1 MLEDQIL
8 DLIARYLAAQI
19 DRSAFSQAFAG
30 LYFRVRNSRDAS
42 LAARRLCD
50 AIALPFAEL
59 SQGHRSEQSF
69 RAALENIVRPFA
81 PLAEVM
87 SFAVYVGQQ
96 LRGPVSGNNSI
107 PIFQS
112 QRRQIR
118 VFEEMAQGRSH
129 SAYTLL
135 PMKLPPHGVGYSS
148 EDPDSAMEA
157 LALRA
162 EPA

>member
-50 AIALPFAEL
+50 AIVLPFAEL
-59 SQGHRSEQSF
+59 SQGHRVEQAF

-81 PLAEVM
+81 PLADVV
-87 SFAVYVGQQ
+87 SVAVYVGQQ
-96 LRGPVSGNNSI
+96 IPAPASGNNSM
-107 PIFQS
+107 PIFQP
-112 QRRQIR
+112 QRRKIQ
-118 VFEEMAQGRSH
+118 VLEEMTQGRSH

-135 PMKLPPHGVGYSS
+135 PMKIPPHGVGYSS

-157 LALRA
+157 MALRA